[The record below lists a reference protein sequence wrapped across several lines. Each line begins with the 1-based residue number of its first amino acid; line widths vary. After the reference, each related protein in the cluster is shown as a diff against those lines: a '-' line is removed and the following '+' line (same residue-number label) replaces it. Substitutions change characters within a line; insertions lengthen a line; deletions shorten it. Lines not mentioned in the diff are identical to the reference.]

1 VNPRFHRLAQALAA
15 TWAAVVCLAAGVTE
29 ASAAPVSKR
38 VQLLAHLNNYSRYS
52 ACCSYVHHDGRE
64 YAVLG
69 CETGTS
75 IVNVTNPGA
84 PYEVAFI
91 PGISSF
97 WREMKQYR
105 TWLYIST
112 EATGGGVQIVRMTD
126 PEHPV
131 LATTYIGTFNH
142 EHTVTVDTTRALL
155 ILNGTRQNSNQTGM
169 HILSLA
175 NPEAPVDIGMYNF
188 DYVHDS
194 WMRGTRL
201 HAFCINTGVV
211 RIFDT
216 TDPTFP
222 DEQVAWNYPNSKSH
236 SGETSKDGRYLFVCD
251 EINYSTL
258 KVFDLDDLQAHPM
271 LWETTV
277 NPLTIV
283 HNVHVKQDTAFVSW
297 YTEGVRLFDVTD
309 PTLPAEWGYYDTYPG
324 FSGGFHGVWEV
335 APFFPSGTF
344 IASDIETGLY
354 VFRATPD
361 YGTVKVRVRNGA
373 SAPIQGADIVDV
385 NAPDEA
391 AVTSL
396 TGGARIALSTGVHDL
411 RISKFGYAPKNV
423 FANVTVGSQDSFVV
437 VLSPLAT
444 TALAGSVRRDGD
456 AAAIADAVIE
466 AEDAPLEATS
476 GITGAYSIPGTPRG
490 VYSLR
495 CYRPGYATA
504 ERVTAM
510 EPGVARSIDW
520 KLMRAAWY
528 DSCDTDKGWSLTDPT
543 DNSVFAGRWQRVIPN
558 GTTGQNAPGMPGSR
572 GSASPVSSSGGGPS
586 PTAQHDE
593 PAEGMLPVGPV
604 APGTDATPGAGTG
617 WCFVTGNGPVGA
629 DPTAYD
635 VDQGKTTLTTP
646 ALDLSAMTE
655 PTLSWQRWYH
665 MNTPGEPDSMLIQ
678 ISGDGVNWVTM
689 LSLIES
695 HPEWHLDVVRVK
707 DYITPTATV
716 RVRFIAQDQPI
727 PTDGTLEAAVDD
739 FAAYDAALTPTTVD
753 GPPAPD
759 NAPPVALEA
768 PRPNPSA
775 RATDVVL
782 RLHDAG
788 PATVAVYDV
797 NGRRVATLFE
807 GEAPA
812 GPLSLRWS
820 GRDVRGREVGSG
832 VYWIRADAAGERLT
846 RRMVRVK

>member
-1 VNPRFHRLAQALAA
+1 
-15 TWAAVVCLAAGVTE
+15 VVCLAVGVT
-29 ASAAPVSKR
+29 SAWGAPVSKR

-75 IVNVTNPGA
+75 IVNVTNPSA

-91 PGISSF
+91 PGMTSF

-105 TWLYIST
+105 TWLYVST
-112 EATGGGVQIVRMTD
+112 EAAGGGVQIIRMTD

-131 LATTYIGTFNH
+131 LATTYTGAFNR

-155 ILNGTRQNSNQTGM
+155 ILNGTNFNNGWTGM

-175 NPEAPVDIGMYNF
+175 NPEAPVDIGSYNF
-188 DYVHDS
+188 LYVHDS
-194 WMRGTRL
+194 FMRGTRL
-201 HAFCINTGVV
+201 HAFCIYDGVV
-211 RIFDT
+211 KIFDT
-216 TDPTFP
+216 SDPTFL
-222 DEQVAWNYPNSKSH
+222 DEQASWTYPNSKSH

-251 EINYSTL
+251 EINYSTM
-258 KVFDLDDLQAHPM
+258 KVFDLQDLQAHPM

-344 IASDIETGLY
+344 IASDIESGLY
-354 VFRATPD
+354 VFRATAN

-373 SAPIQGADIVDV
+373 SNPIQGVDIVDV
-385 NAPDEA
+385 SAPDEFTT
-391 AVTSL
+391 TSL
-396 TGGARIALSTGVHDL
+396 TGGARIALSPGTHNL
-411 RISKFGYAPKNV
+411 RVSKFGYAPQSV

-437 VLSPLAT
+437 TLVPLPT
-444 TALAGSVRRDGD
+444 TSLTGVVRRNGD
-456 AAAIADAVIE
+456 AAAIADALIE
-466 AEDAPLEATS
+466 AEETPLEGTS
-476 GITGAYSIPGTPRG
+476 GITGSYSIPGTPG
-490 VYSLR
+490 GIYSLR
-495 CYRPGYATA
+495 CYRPGYAVA
-504 ERVTAM
+504 ERVTAI

-520 KLMRAAWY
+520 KLMRATWY
-528 DSCDTDKGWSLTDPT
+528 DSCDTDKGWSLADPT
-543 DNSVFAGRWQRVIPN
+543 DNAVFAGRWQRVIPN
-558 GTTGQNAPGMPGSR
+558 GTTGQNAPALPGGR
-572 GSASPVSSSGGGPS
+572 GGAFAVSGSEGAQL
-586 PTAQHDE
+586 TAQHDE
-593 PAEGMLPVGPV
+593 PAEGMLPIGPV

-635 VDQGKTTLTTP
+635 VDNGKTTLTTP
-646 ALDLSAMTE
+646 PLDLSGMTE

-695 HPEWHLDVVRVK
+695 HPEWHLDVVRVR

-716 RVRFIAQDQPI
+716 RVRFIAQDQVI
-727 PTDGTLEAAVDD
+727 PTDGTVEAGVDD
-739 FAAYDAALTPTTVD
+739 FAAYDAALTPTTVE
-753 GPPAPD
+753 GQPAPD

-775 RATDVVL
+775 AATDVVL
-782 RLHDAG
+782 RLREPGA
-788 PATVAVYDV
+788 VAVSVYDV
-797 NGRRVATLFE
+797 SGRRVATLFE
-807 GEAPA
+807 GSAPA
-812 GPLSLRWS
+812 GPLSLRWN
-820 GRDVRGREVGSG
+820 GRDLRGREVGSG

-846 RRMVRVK
+846 RRLVRVR

>member
-1 VNPRFHRLAQALAA
+1 VNPRVHRRFQALAA
-15 TWAAVVCLAAGVTE
+15 TWVAVVCLGAGVT
-29 ASAAPVSKR
+29 SAWGAPVSKR

-75 IVNVTNPGA
+75 IVNVTNPSA

-131 LATTYIGTFNH
+131 LATTYIGAFNH

-155 ILNGTRQNSNQTGM
+155 ILNGTRINSNQTGM

-201 HAFCINTGVV
+201 HAFCINTGTV

-216 TDPTFP
+216 SDPTFP
-222 DEQVAWNYPNSKSH
+222 DEQVAWVYPNSKSH

-258 KVFDLDDLQAHPM
+258 KVFDIQDIFAHPM

-309 PTLPAEWGYYDTYPG
+309 PTLPAEWAYYDTYPG
-324 FSGGFHGVWEV
+324 YSGGFHGVWEV

-354 VFRATPD
+354 VFRATRD
-361 YGTVKVRVRNGA
+361 YGVVKVRVRNAG
-373 SAPIQGADIVDV
+373 SNPIPGVDV
-385 NAPDEA
+385 VDVAAPEESTR
-391 AVTSL
+391 TSL
-396 TGGARIALSTGVHDL
+396 TGGARIALAPGTHNL
-411 RISKFGYAPKNV
+411 RVTKFGYAPKNV

-437 VLSPLAT
+437 TLAPLPT
-444 TALAGSVRRDGD
+444 TSITGTVRRDGD
-456 AAAIADAVIE
+456 AAVVSDAFVE
-466 AEDAPLEATS
+466 AEGTPLEGNS
-476 GITGAYSIPGTPRG
+476 GITGAYSIPGAPGG

-495 CYRPGYATA
+495 CYRPGYVLA
-504 ERVTAM
+504 ERAAAI
-510 EPGVARSIDW
+510 EPGVARSFDW

-543 DNSVFAGRWQRVIPN
+543 DNSVFAGRWQRVVPN
-558 GTTGQNAPGMPGSR
+558 GTTGQNAPVLPGGR
-572 GSASPVSSSGGGPS
+572 GAGAVGASPRDGGPS
-586 PTAQHDE
+586 RTGQHDE

-604 APGTDATPGAGTG
+604 APSTDATPGAGTG

-635 VDQGKTTLTTP
+635 VDNGKTTLTTP
-646 ALDLSAMTE
+646 TLNLLGMTE

-665 MNTPGEPDSMLIQ
+665 MNTPGEPDSLLIQ
-678 ISGDGVNWVTM
+678 VSGDGTTWATM
-689 LSLIES
+689 LSIIES
-695 HPEWHLDVVRVK
+695 HAEWHLDVVRVK

-716 RVRFIAQDQPI
+716 RVRFIAQDQS
-727 PTDGTLEAAVDD
+727 TEGTVEAAVDD
-739 FAAYDAALTPTTVD
+739 FAAYDAALTPTVVETPGRD
-753 GPPAPD
+753 A
-759 NAPPVALEA
+759 APPVTLEA

-775 RATDVVL
+775 GATDVVL
-782 RLHDAG
+782 RLRAAG
-788 PATVAVYDV
+788 PAAVVVYDV
-797 NGRRVATLFE
+797 TGRRVATLFE
-807 GEAPA
+807 GQAPA

-820 GRDVRGREVGSG
+820 GRDGHGREVGSG
-832 VYWIRADAAGERLT
+832 VYWIRVDAAGERLT
-846 RRMVRVK
+846 RRLVRVR